1 MEFGL
6 LQSRHSRESA
16 GLSGENS
23 CALRRSPQDGLHTL
37 RSSCAGLARAST
49 SCFPAAKTCTRDK
62 SPGAWRAGTRAGHDD
77 EKESAAQFLQPNN
90 FPRTALRASGNP
102 GSLCVSQIGWCDATA
117 TGRPTLRIASKKSL
131 GLSHSELKK
140 IAVTLTA
147 IATLSHTRSTRPG
160 AA

>member
-23 CALRRSPQDGLHTL
+23 CALPTSPQDGLHTL

-49 SCFPAAKTCTRDK
+49 SCFPAAKTCPRVK
-62 SPGAWRAGTRAGHDD
+62 SPGAWMAGTMAGHDD

-90 FPRTALRASGNP
+90 FPRTALRFRGN
-102 GSLCVSQIGWCDATA
+102 DAWAARVA
-117 TGRPTLRIASKKSL
+117 TDQMTPISKRATTKCFAHGCAKSL
-131 GLSHSELKK
+131 
-140 IAVTLTA
+140 
-147 IATLSHTRSTRPG
+147 
-160 AA
+160 